1 MKAMRDPIVTLLTDF
16 GTKDHYVASMKGVI
30 LKINPRCKVIDI
42 THHIH
47 PQDIMEGAFVLANAF
62 SYFPEGAVHLAV
74 VDPEVGGPRD
84 PFLIVTDHFF
94 FVGPDNGLLTL
105 VLHQEKVKEAFKL
118 TEKRFFLPKLSD
130 TFHGRDL
137 FAPVAA
143 HLTLGISPKAFG
155 RRIGSW
161 KTLEF
166 QRALVEDRGM
176 IGKVIH
182 IDSFGNLITNI
193 GEKDL
198 DHFVGKLPFHIRI
211 GKRRIEGTRKGYW
224 EAERGGLLALIG
236 SSGLMEISV
245 NEGNAQNVLKVKR
258 GDRVFVQNTRD
269 D

>member
-1 MKAMRDPIVTLLTDF
+1 MKNPIVTLLTDF

-30 LKINPRCKVIDI
+30 LRINPQCTLIDI
-42 THHIH
+42 THQIK
-47 PQDIMEGAFVLANAF
+47 PQDVEEGAFVLASAF
-62 SYFPEGAVHLAV
+62 SYFPKGTIHLAV

-84 PFLIVTDHFF
+84 PILIVTDHFF

-118 TEKRFFLPKLSD
+118 TGNRFFLPKLSD

-137 FAPVAA
+137 FAPVAG
-143 HLTLGISPKAFG
+143 HLALGISPKAFG
-155 RRIGSW
+155 RRIDSW

-166 QRALVEDRGM
+166 KGPLIEKKSMV
-176 IGKVIH
+176 GKVVH

-198 DHFVGKLPFHIRI
+198 NRFVGKLPFHIRI

-236 SSGLMEISV
+236 SGGLMEISV
-245 NEGNAQNVLKVKR
+245 NEGNAQKVLKVKR
-258 GDRVFVQNTRD
+258 GDPVRIHLE
-269 D
+269 

>member
-1 MKAMRDPIVTLLTDF
+1 MKNPIVTLLTDF

-30 LKINPRCKVIDI
+30 LRINPQCTLIDI
-42 THHIH
+42 THQIE
-47 PQDIMEGAFVLANAF
+47 PQDVEEGAFVLASAF
-62 SYFPEGAVHLAV
+62 SYFPKGTIHLAV

-84 PFLIVTDHFF
+84 PILIVTDHFF

-118 TEKRFFLPKLSD
+118 TEKRFFLPNVSN

-137 FAPVAA
+137 FAPVSA

-155 RRIGSW
+155 RRIDSW

-166 QRALVEDRGM
+166 QRPLVKGRAM

-198 DHFVGKLPFHIRI
+198 DHFIGKLPFHIRI
-211 GKRRIEGTRKGYW
+211 GKRRIVGIQRGYW
-224 EAERGGLLALIG
+224 ETGRGDLLALIG
-236 SSGLMEISV
+236 SSGLLEISV
-245 NEGNAQNVLKVKR
+245 NEGNAQKVLKVKR
-258 GDRVFVQNTRD
+258 GDPVRIHLE
-269 D
+269 